1 MVLMREGI
9 LASEGSM
16 IYFLNESANLSYE
29 KVLTDLVLRKK
40 AELIVASSMTL
51 KDGKFYFV
59 NQDSKLV
66 DISNLPVDVMKQ
78 LLPKEIKKLSGI
90 LVDSKLVKDISNDVT
105 KEQFIDQL
113 VNNAESKQYWHNITW
128 ISIE

>member
-1 MVLMREGI
+1 M
-9 LASEGSM
+9 
-16 IYFLNESANLSYE
+16 
-29 KVLTDLVLRKK
+29 LRKK